1 VEEIGYNSLVTC
13 SNGAH
18 DADTGTGS
26 HAWVLASA
34 VRGTMSSGSGTDD
47 GHPDFMSGG
56 ILALLYIIYCICL
69 YYDIS
74 SGKTVLYC
82 DHKGAIG
89 NSFKL
94 APPGITFFLDPDYYL
109 LGLIHELVKLIP
121 ITVIGHWVKGH
132 YKGRDRQW

>member
-1 VEEIGYNSLVTC
+1 MMLIPALVVTPGCWLVQLEELCPLVV
-13 SNGAH
+13 AQMM
-18 DADTGTGS
+18 DTQ
-26 HAWVLASA
+26 
-34 VRGTMSSGSGTDD
+34 
-47 GHPDFMSGG
+47 
-56 ILALLYIIYCICL
+56 ILCL
-69 YYDIS
+69 GVSWLCYTSFIAYAYYYDIS